1 MASFIEEMIENT
13 WSRGSKREGT
23 KKEDRKWG
31 FTIYRTYYSEESDEA
46 WQMLLYS
53 LRHQTKLAFGA
64 FAKGADVEHDVDPDD
79 VQRLKDLFYLETRD
93 DRSQLE
99 GLDVRDL
106 REFCRDELSKDKEII
121 EKLDK
126 RSSKFTRPRETQGMA
141 DWVFEYVLLADE
153 AVLKDVARDEP
164 VVKAVSIQW
173 MDGDPN
179 STWGWMRIP
188 TGYLLELWHHLLF
201 NDRQTSRA
209 LHFDGAEEELKTLIW
224 AGDMACNMTGLYSEI
239 RDGPHPY
246 DNQSL
251 RCLSLWKDCRIPI
264 LAVRSYD
271 DPRTWPIQVERVINK
286 NILIRFFALSAFGM
300 LKSGV
305 DSRFGPIPMVF
316 WDRMSEVD
324 LTLEPGV
331 LDLPGSEG
339 GSFQLPWIMDRAF
352 ECLGSEINDKAFV
365 LVEKAISD
373 AKNKSFHKE
382 GNRTVGASSLRGY
395 LERKKGMSD
404 KDIQKS
410 GKIAV
415 NRIRDGFIAFIYIN
429 RCRSEFSKTMKD
441 IYLNF
446 KFAENVYNER
456 YKNKPD
462 SEKVQLADFMSKK
475 FK

>member
-1 MASFIEEMIENT
+1 
-13 WSRGSKREGT
+13 
-23 KKEDRKWG
+23 
-31 FTIYRTYYSEESDEA
+31 
-46 WQMLLYS
+46 
-53 LRHQTKLAFGA
+53 
-64 FAKGADVEHDVDPDD
+64 
-79 VQRLKDLFYLETRD
+79 
-93 DRSQLE
+93 
-99 GLDVRDL
+99 
-106 REFCRDELSKDKEII
+106 
-121 EKLDK
+121 
-126 RSSKFTRPRETQGMA
+126 
-141 DWVFEYVLLADE
+141 
-153 AVLKDVARDEP
+153 
-164 VVKAVSIQW
+164 
-173 MDGDPN
+173 
-179 STWGWMRIP
+179 
-188 TGYLLELWHHLLF
+188 
-201 NDRQTSRA
+201 
-209 LHFDGAEEELKTLIW
+209 
-224 AGDMACNMTGLYSEI
+224 
-239 RDGPHPY
+239 
-246 DNQSL
+246 
-251 RCLSLWKDCRIPI
+251 
-264 LAVRSYD
+264 
-271 DPRTWPIQVERVINK
+271 
-286 NILIRFFALSAFGM
+286 
-300 LKSGV
+300 
-305 DSRFGPIPMVF
+305 MVF